1 MKISDVVRC
10 NKSEVT
16 FTLEEAGLILGT
28 CETEV
33 AGVRGIGCRHHDLSK
48 PSYIITPAAFQSNM
62 FHPIEKDHT
71 ASLCEEVHETIIINY
86 KNEWKE
92 YWNI

>member
-1 MKISDVVRC
+1 M
-10 NKSEVT
+10 
-16 FTLEEAGLILGT
+16 LEGLGAAIM
-28 CETEV
+28 
-33 AGVRGIGCRHHDLSK
+33 IYQNQ
-48 PSYIITPAAFQSNM
+48 SYIITPAAFQSNM
-62 FHPIEKDHT
+62 FRPIEKDHA